1 MIYGLHLFKFE
12 NALHGFILWWSCVV
26 PNGVIFFI
34 VLAGLRL
41 PLLDQFQ
48 FHQLVGIV
56 TGIWG
61 LQMFMQP
68 KRKQAKFKGTLL
80 ILPQGLGFC
89 FPEDMKTS
97 KDFLVL

>member
-1 MIYGLHLFKFE
+1 MVLYCG
-12 NALHGFILWWSCVV
+12 VM
-26 PNGVIFFI
+26 PNGVIFFN
-34 VLAGLRL
+34 VLVGLRL

-68 KRKQAKFKGTLL
+68 KRKQAKLRAHG
-80 ILPQGLGFC
+80 
-89 FPEDMKTS
+89 
-97 KDFLVL
+97 